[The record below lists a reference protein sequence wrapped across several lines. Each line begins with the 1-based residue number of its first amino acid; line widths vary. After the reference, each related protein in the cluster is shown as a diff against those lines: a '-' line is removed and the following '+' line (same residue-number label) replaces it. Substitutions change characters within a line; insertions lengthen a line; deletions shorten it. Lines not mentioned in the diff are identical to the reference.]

1 MDKNLAERFMDKNV
15 VPSSLDIDNLLNK
28 EAMKR
33 LNGFES
39 FLGNNYDLVR
49 ELKFPFG
56 NSYGWG
62 YKYSHKNKLL
72 CYVFFER
79 DSFTVTISIGKNE
92 LERLYKELDNM
103 LSKTKDLWERRYTCG
118 DGGWIH
124 YRVENDN
131 EMIDIQ
137 KLICI
142 KKKPKQR

>member
-103 LSKTKDLWERRYTCG
+103 LSKTKDLWKRRYPCG